1 MFSLLSLAFANRS
14 KKLYTRT
21 GPSPVIRELTRTA
34 TQTSTLLTAKN
45 AVIQFANVYEYKDG
59 RGNKLYTWT
68 DP

>member
-14 KKLYTRT
+14 KKPCSRT
-21 GPSPVIRELTRTA
+21 GPSPVIRELTRTG

-59 RGNKLYTWT
+59 RGDKLYTWT